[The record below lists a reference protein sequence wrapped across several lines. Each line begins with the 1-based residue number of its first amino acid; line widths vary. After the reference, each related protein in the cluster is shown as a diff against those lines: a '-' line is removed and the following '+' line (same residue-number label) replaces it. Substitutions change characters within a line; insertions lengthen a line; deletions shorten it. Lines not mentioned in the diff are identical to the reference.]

1 MTLRV
6 MIMARWQGG
15 AIGVDFINHI
25 VKCHTAVERLGPRAN
40 AHACVRFSVKDKV
53 CKYIYLY
60 QTSNFTD
67 ACE

>member
-1 MTLRV
+1 MELS
-6 MIMARWQGG
+6 
-15 AIGVDFINHI
+15 GVDFINHI
-25 VKCHTAVERLGPRAN
+25 VKCHTAVERLGPRAS